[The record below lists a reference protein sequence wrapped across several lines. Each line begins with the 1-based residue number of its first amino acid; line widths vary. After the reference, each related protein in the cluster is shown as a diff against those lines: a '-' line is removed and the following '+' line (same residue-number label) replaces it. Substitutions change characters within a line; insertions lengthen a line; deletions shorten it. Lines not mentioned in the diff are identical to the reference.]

1 MEDLACQNCLPL
13 VGQAYFRC
21 GCVCECVCACISICV
36 CVCVCM
42 RVRVRVCVQVCAR
55 VYCHSCF
62 IKPRRVHMHG
72 LKTQPLGYLD
82 QCVAHVIFIFSCR
95 CQASWHHVSLLIQPY
110 YSPLSGCA
118 HHGCVARYLQCFLA
132 TARLHNPVCFL
143 LFSYVISHSQAAR
156 IMDVLHINL
165 QCFRATARL
174 HHPVCFLSFSCVIPL
189 SQAAR
194 IMDVLH
200 VISSAFLPLP
210 GFITL
215 CVFSYLAMPFPSLRL
230 RASWMCCTLSPVLS
244 CHCQAS

>member
-143 LFSYVISHSQAAR
+143 LFSYA
-156 IMDVLHINL
+156 
-165 QCFRATARL
+165 
-174 HHPVCFLSFSCVIPL
+174 IPL

-200 VISSAFLPLP
+200 AISSAFLPLP
-210 GFITL
+210 SFITL
-215 CVFSYLAMPFPSLRL
+215 CVFSHSAVSFPSLRL
-230 RASWMCCTLSPVLS
+230 RASWAWPWTSF
-244 CHCQAS
+244 

>member
-143 LFSYVISHSQAAR
+143 
-156 IMDVLHINL
+156 
-165 QCFRATARL
+165 
-174 HHPVCFLSFSCVIPL
+174 SFSCVIPL

-194 IMDVLH
+194 IMGVALDKLLGCVHGLLR
-200 VISSAFLPLP
+200 AQLLPRGWQFDTTHP
-210 GFITL
+210 GQ
-215 CVFSYLAMPFPSLRL
+215 VVQRL
-230 RASWMCCTLSPVLS
+230 RTAAAHAGRGSWRISDVVQRCVDVCMCVLV
-244 CHCQAS
+244 CACLCKCV